1 MTTVNNI
8 SLQNF
13 SSLFNA
19 GSSGSISDGYKE
31 SLYLA
36 RVARE
41 DKSTGTQNYAESTAG
56 TMKDKEQVSRIA
68 DEVTISQSAKTA
80 EDTTTQTAA
89 SSPVIK
95 TKPGGNNSNTNDNT
109 INQLKAKK
117 NSLQQELNRL
127 NQKGGGPAISPN
139 QEGEEGAA
147 RTEDA
152 TGSTKNRMTGEESPL
167 TNLLKSRI
175 NEIEQEIAKQRN
187 QSDNPA
193 GGINQA
199 EGPDLPQLRQ
209 KKIRIEQQLRNLDN
223 TTVKSEPQVQNT
235 TRPTPGEPVEE
246 AQNSDYQEQM
256 EKLKMK
262 QEIRNLQGEINV
274 LERQAI
280 ISKTQAALDEMESVS
295 SEAGSA
301 GTQINIEI

>member
-1 MTTVNNI
+1 
-8 SLQNF
+8 
-13 SSLFNA
+13 
-19 GSSGSISDGYKE
+19 
-31 SLYLA
+31 
-36 RVARE
+36 
-41 DKSTGTQNYAESTAG
+41 
-56 TMKDKEQVSRIA
+56 MKDADQVSRIS
-68 DEVTISQSAKTA
+68 DEVTISESAQSAQTT

-95 TKPGGNNSNTNDNT
+95 TTPGGNNSNTNDNT

-127 NQKGGGPAISPN
+127 SQKGGGPAISPN

-152 TGSTKNRMTGEESPL
+152 AGAKGLTGEESPL
-167 TNLLKSRI
+167 TNLLKSQI
-175 NEIEQEIAKQRN
+175 SEIEQEIAKQRN

-246 AQNSDYQEQM
+246 AQNSDYQEQT
-256 EKLKMK
+256 ERLKMK
-262 QEIRNLQGEINV
+262 QELRNLQGEISV
-274 LERQAI
+274 LEREAI
-280 ISKTQAALDEMESVS
+280 ISKTQAALDEMGNVS
-295 SEAGSA
+295 GEGGSA